1 MNIRNISTNIGAA
14 LVFLQT
20 VYPGI
25 DADSIIAAF
34 QNGTWISAVINLLL
48 MYFLFQDGK
57 QPTRIQYVT
66 EDDL

>member
-1 MNIRNISTNIGAA
+1 MTLRNISTNIGAA

-25 DADSIIAAF
+25 NAESIIEAF
-34 QNGTWISAVINLLL
+34 QNGTWINALINLVL

-57 QPTRIQYVT
+57 QKTNIQYVT
-66 EDDL
+66 GE